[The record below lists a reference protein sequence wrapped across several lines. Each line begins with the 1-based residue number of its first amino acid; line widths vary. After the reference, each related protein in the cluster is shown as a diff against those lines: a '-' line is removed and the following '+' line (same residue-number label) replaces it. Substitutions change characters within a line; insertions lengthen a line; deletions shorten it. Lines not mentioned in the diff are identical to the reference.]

1 MILTA
6 QQKQAMIMIEKFIA
20 DKDSQVFI
28 LKGYAGTGKTTLIR
42 SIADYLSTQSLH
54 IQLMAPTGRAAKI
67 LRSKLPNYG
76 ASTIHR
82 GIYNFS
88 HLIVE
93 ESEGTL
99 KYIFPLKDNH
109 ERCIYIIDEASM
121 ISSRESKNELFQF
134 GTGVLIKD
142 LLSYARLNFGG
153 KVIFVGDPMQLPPV
167 GDDCSVALD
176 ETYFDILEMN
186 VYSYE
191 LTDIVRQDKNSCILA
206 NATILRELIRKKERN
221 RLVFKKKEHE
231 VMDIG
236 AMEVAK
242 KYCEDPEQSSAIVC
256 FSNQQAADYNT
267 AIRNIIFP
275 ETNHVA
281 VGDKLM
287 VVCNSYYYDKCELL
301 NGDIITVVE
310 TSNDIISQSAP
321 IWTEK
326 NGRKVKEIIT
336 LDFREIS
343 FQVEDGNIYKRYI
356 IDTLLQNKR
365 PSLTIDEMKALYINM
380 VMRMRTEKGL
390 TNPKSEEFTKAM
402 WGDPFYNALHVK
414 YGYAFTCHK
423 SQGGEWNTVYVDF
436 SRRTGLDVDSL
447 RWKYTAITRASK
459 MLWCINLPD
468 VTPITSLKITP
479 INKTAKTAV
488 NALSFDNIEDTP
500 FHPSSILPSVK
511 CKYWSVVKNMNGTLY
526 SLDDF
531 VSFREYTII
540 KKNENKVVIANVEKV
555 NKETALPNFNSGIV
569 VVDDINIQKKLFHY
583 TFGQGKIGGI
593 VFFNDTDLRPE
604 VGQCLKIFYCVT
616 KDRKGEKR
624 PIVLNVEETA
634 EINTSAIK
642 TIQGHLELKYKN
654 GSWDDSP
661 DFAFIGDYYV
671 HHSIL
676 CEYNITKDCYVTADV
691 IYAGQGKWKVIKI
704 HQ

>member
-526 SLDDF
+526 SKGDF

-671 HHSIL
+671 HHSVL

>member
-1 MILTA
+1 
-6 QQKQAMIMIEKFIA
+6 
-20 DKDSQVFI
+20 
-28 LKGYAGTGKTTLIR
+28 
-42 SIADYLSTQSLH
+42 
-54 IQLMAPTGRAAKI
+54 
-67 LRSKLPNYG
+67 
-76 ASTIHR
+76 
-82 GIYNFS
+82 
-88 HLIVE
+88 
-93 ESEGTL
+93 
-99 KYIFPLKDNH
+99 
-109 ERCIYIIDEASM
+109 
-121 ISSRESKNELFQF
+121 
-134 GTGVLIKD
+134 
-142 LLSYARLNFGG
+142 
-153 KVIFVGDPMQLPPV
+153 
-167 GDDCSVALD
+167 
-176 ETYFDILEMN
+176 MN

-479 INKTAKTAV
+479 INKTAKTNLETDA
-488 NALSFDNIEDTP
+488 NDTELLFFFQNDENIKYKIDY
-500 FHPSSILPSVK
+500 HPSLESLKMLHSRMISLCDECGIILTN
-511 CKYWSVVKNMNGTLY
+511 VVEEHYQLVYYMK
-526 SLDDF
+526 
-531 VSFREYTII
+531 
-540 KKNENKVVIANVEKV
+540 A
-555 NKETALPNFNSGIV
+555 SGNYAAI
-569 VVDDINIQKKLFHY
+569 
-583 TFGQGKIGGI
+583 TF
-593 VFFNDTDLRPE
+593 FFN
-604 VGQCLKIFYCVT
+604 G
-616 KDRKGEKR
+616 KGFINYAAPLSDIGEADIKLSQLIEK
-624 PIVLNVEETA
+624 LT
-634 EINTSAIK
+634 
-642 TIQGHLELKYKN
+642 
-654 GSWDDSP
+654 
-661 DFAFIGDYYV
+661 
-671 HHSIL
+671 
-676 CEYNITKDCYVTADV
+676 
-691 IYAGQGKWKVIKI
+691 
-704 HQ
+704 